1 MKEKCFDCGHE
12 LRWRHR
18 YTVDDSY
25 VGKITVHGKYLHCP
39 NCGSDEVPY
48 ETLKMVENV
57 RKDRA
62 VKLLWIRAES
72 PVEFEKQYVR
82 SKEAAAILG
91 VTCQT
96 IAQSKAIRKY
106 IINLSIGGIR
116 YWLKESVERYRET
129 GNGWFPLIV
138 QNDHASS

>member
-1 MKEKCFDCGHE
+1 MKEKCFDCAHE
-12 LRWRHR
+12 LKWQRR
-18 YTVDDSY
+18 YTVDDPY
-25 VGKITVHGKYLHCP
+25 VGRITVPGKYLHCP

-91 VTCQT
+91 ITCQT

-106 IINLSIGGIR
+106 IFNLSIGGIR